1 MKRKLILALCL
12 CWPLGVGGAFAAG
25 VEDEIIDGLKAQ
37 GYSDIQVSTTW
48 LGRVQIEATSQTAH
62 REIVLDPRTGE
73 ILRDYW
79 QMLPGAATADANSVV
94 SSSDTDGSGSGS
106 GSSDDDG
113 SDDGSD
119 DGGGSG
125 GSGSD
130 DGGGDDGGS
139 DGGGDDGSDGGS

>member
-12 CWPLGVGGAFAAG
+12 FVPLGATGVFAAS

-48 LGRVQIEATSQTAH
+48 LGRVQIEATSPSAH

-79 QMLPGAATADANSVV
+79 QLLPGAATANANSVV
-94 SSSDTDGSGSGS
+94 SSSDTDGTNS

-113 SDDGSD
+113 SGDEN
-119 DGGGSG
+119 
-125 GSGSD
+125 SGSD

-139 DGGGDDGSDGGS
+139 DGGSDGGGSDDGGGDGSDG